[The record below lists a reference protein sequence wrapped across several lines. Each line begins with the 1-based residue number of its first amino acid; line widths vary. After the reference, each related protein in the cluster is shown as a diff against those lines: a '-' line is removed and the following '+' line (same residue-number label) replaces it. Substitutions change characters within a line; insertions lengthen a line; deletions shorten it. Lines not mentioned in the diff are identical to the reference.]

1 MGKSVND
8 FQERM
13 VQKPVCLLVCL
24 SLPLLSSLFLIYV
37 FLWVFFFF
45 GYLNV
50 SFLPVKFSLPNVMVS
65 RGCYCKGAVPF
76 ISWFRF
82 DSELQYLSCC
92 ADYEQF
98 FERLSSRGWLSNSLK
113 EGQQAFVSH
122 VRFFLNQAITLSFS
136 NPYLK
141 VHLKESS

>member
-1 MGKSVND
+1 MGKTING

-13 VQKPVCLLVCL
+13 VQKPVCLSVSPSSFI
-24 SLPLLSSLFLIYV
+24 SLPYLCISLG
-37 FLWVFFFF
+37 FFFF
-45 GYLNV
+45 FFSYLNV

-82 DSELQYLSCC
+82 DSELQYLSCF
-92 ADYEQF
+92 ADYELF
-98 FERLSSRGWLSNSLK
+98 FEKLSSRGWLSNNIK
-113 EGQQAFVSH
+113 EGRRAFVSH

-141 VHLKESS
+141 IHLKESS